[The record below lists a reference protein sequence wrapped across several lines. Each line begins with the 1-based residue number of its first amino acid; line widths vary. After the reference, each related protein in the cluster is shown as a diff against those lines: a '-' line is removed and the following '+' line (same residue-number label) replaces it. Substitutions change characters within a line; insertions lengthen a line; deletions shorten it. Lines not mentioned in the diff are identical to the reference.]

1 MAGLA
6 SRVKRGAQDLT
17 GQAGD
22 AAQGV
27 KETAGGAVDGGRR
40 SDSLRGELTDEFRE
54 AAVEVLKPVMRK
66 ATLMAAKYAV
76 TKGPDLV
83 KGRLDQAGGAGAL
96 AKGLSSKGGGVA
108 EAVGGLASGI
118 GGKLGG
124 GGKKEG
130 GESPSGTGRGRR
142 LPVQE
147 FVDVGV
153 DLQTAYDQFTQF
165 EDWPKFMHRVERI
178 EQRDETT
185 LMWHENIWGVRRSWE
200 AKITDQQPCERIA
213 WRSNGG
219 TQTIGV
225 VTFHK
230 LSDNLTRVAITMDF
244 QPKGLFEKTASGT
257 RISRRAL
264 RSDLMRFKAFV
275 ELRDEA
281 TGEWRGRIEDG
292 ELVEPEDEQQDDAEG
307 REEEEPQ
314 ASEEDDE
321 ESEEDDEPVAE
332 EDDDE
337 PVAEEDDEEPA
348 AEEDDEEPV
357 AEEDDDEPVAGEDED
372 YEDDEDDEDEEPSAE
387 EEDDEPAAEEDE
399 DVAMEDDDEEP
410 SAEEDEDEQPSGR
423 RGRFSREEEQSE
435 EEPAEPPRPRRRG
448 RRATASSGGDGR

>member
-96 AKGLSSKGGGVA
+96 AKGLTSKGGGVA

-124 GGKKEG
+124 GGKQEG
-130 GESPSGTGRGRR
+130 GEAPSGHGRGRR

-178 EQRDETT
+178 EQRDEAT

-213 WRSNGG
+213 WRSTGG

-244 QPKGLFEKTASGT
+244 QPQGLFEKTASAT

-264 RSDLMRFKAFV
+264 RSDLMRFKAFI

-292 ELVEPEDEQQDDAEG
+292 EPVEAEDEDEPRAEEDTEEPEGAAEPDDAEEPEDEEDPEDAEEP
-307 REEEEPQ
+307 EEEAEP
-314 ASEEDDE
+314 
-321 ESEEDDEPVAE
+321 EEDDEPEDVAE
-332 EDDDE
+332 
-337 PVAEEDDEEPA
+337 P
-348 AEEDDEEPV
+348 
-357 AEEDDDEPVAGEDED
+357 
-372 YEDDEDDEDEEPSAE
+372 EDEEP
-387 EEDDEPAAEEDE
+387 
-399 DVAMEDDDEEP
+399 
-410 SAEEDEDEQPSGR
+410 
-423 RGRFSREEEQSE
+423 E
-435 EEPAEPPRPRRRG
+435 EEPAPRPRRRRTSASA
-448 RRATASSGGDGR
+448 RRKAG